1 VTVVCDG
8 AVLESRLRVRLAAGA
23 DAVLR
28 EVVVLGRHGERG
40 GRYRGELS
48 VDVDGD
54 PVLAHS
60 TLLDGADPVLCGPA
74 GTGGARTVGTLVL
87 ASAAARRTGDEAG
100 HAGEDPGV
108 RWAWTELAG
117 PGRMLLAVGDSG
129 AVTALL
135 DAQTRSVQ
143 SLLAQ
148 TCPADACS
156 AEPPRVVIPAEPSH
170 RRDRGAATAPA
181 AGR

>member
-1 VTVVCDG
+1 
-8 AVLESRLRVRLAAGA
+8 
-23 DAVLR
+23 
-28 EVVVLGRHGERG
+28 
-40 GRYRGELS
+40 
-48 VDVDGD
+48 VDVDGE

-87 ASAAARRTGDEAG
+87 AGAAARRTGDEAG
-100 HAGEDPGV
+100 DAGEDPGV

-117 PGRMLLAVGDSG
+117 PGRMLLAVGDPG

-135 DAQTRSVQ
+135 DAQTCSVQ

-148 TCPADACS
+148 TCPADAGS